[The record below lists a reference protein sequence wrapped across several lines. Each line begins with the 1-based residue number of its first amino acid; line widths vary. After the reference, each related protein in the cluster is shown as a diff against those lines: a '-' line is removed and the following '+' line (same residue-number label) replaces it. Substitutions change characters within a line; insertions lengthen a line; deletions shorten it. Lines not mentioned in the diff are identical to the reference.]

1 VPLEVVS
8 TFCGWLSSNLEMDSL
23 LRDFRHAVRNL
34 ARTPGFALVTILT
47 LALGIGANTA
57 IFSVVNAVIL
67 RPLGY
72 PHPEQLVYISSQFPA
87 MGFDQFWIS
96 PPEFLEFQE
105 RTHAFAVIGAF
116 ATGQAN
122 LTAPD
127 RPRRVNAGQASADLF
142 RTLGVNAQYGR
153 TFDAAETRPNGPRV
167 TILSNELWRSAFG
180 GSASILNSEIEIN
193 GVRRTVI
200 GIMPPGFDVADGRIE
215 LWNPLVL
222 DPANRTGNRGSHY
235 LYLIGRLAPGATLAS
250 ANGELD
256 SLLAGWRSSLGA
268 SVNAANAGMVHAPD
282 PKDHR
287 LRLDALQTQIVGSAR
302 TAVFVL
308 QGAVVFVLLI
318 ACANLANLLLA
329 RAESRHKEFAVRAAL
344 GAGRARLL
352 RQFMVEGCV
361 LSCTGAA
368 LGLAVAIAGVRALIA
383 AYPDS
388 LPRSAEVTLD
398 LGVLA
403 FTLLVGLA
411 TGAIF
416 GLAPLLH
423 LGADATSLALKE
435 GGTRATAGAGRNRV
449 RRALVAAE
457 VALAVALVIGAGLL
471 LRTVMNLSN
480 VDSGFNRSRLV
491 TFAVTLPNAKYARPE
506 QVRGFYTRLLDD
518 LRSIGGVQSVAAM
531 SGLPPLRQVNANDT
545 DIENYTPPPKGP
557 FANVDYYNLV
567 TAGYVETMGIPV
579 LEGRAFLPT
588 DALGTTVMINE
599 TMARTFYKGT
609 SAIGRRVRPSAP
621 PSFKV
626 PWFTIVGVLKDVK
639 QGGVDK
645 KTGTELY
652 LNFDQITTVNSG
664 YGVGTMNIV
673 MRTSQPPDTMASSIR
688 AIVGGLDSTLPIV
701 KLRSVDEVFD
711 ESIGR
716 PRLLAQLLGIFA
728 ALALLLAAIGSYGV
742 LSYMVTE
749 RRREI
754 GIRMA
759 LGADRASVLRMVLGQ
774 GLRLTLFGILAGLSA
789 AFALNRLIASL
800 LFGVKPTDPAT
811 IGGVVL
817 LITTVALIACYL
829 PARGATRVDP
839 MIVLREE

>member
-1 VPLEVVS
+1 MAQDFVYA
-8 TFCGWLSSNLEMDSL
+8 FRSL
-23 LRDFRHAVRNL
+23 RKS
-34 ARTPGFALVTILT
+34 PGYAAVTILT

-57 IFSVVNAVIL
+57 IFSVTNGVLLKPLPYPNAD
-67 RPLGY
+67 R
-72 PHPEQLVYISSQFPA
+72 LVFITSQFPA
-87 MGFDQFWIS
+87 LGFDQFWVS
-96 PPEFLEFQE
+96 APEFIEFKQ
-105 RTHAFAVIGAF
+105 RNRSFQDVGAYRAGAV
-116 ATGQAN
+116 N
-122 LTAPD
+122 LGTSD
-127 RPRRVNAGQASADLF
+127 QPRRVNSAVVTSELMPV
-142 RTLGVNAQYGR
+142 LGVAPLRGR
-153 TFDAAETRPNGPRV
+153 QFTREDTLPAAEDVG
-167 TILSNELWRSAFG
+167 ILSAEVWQSAFG
-180 GSASILNSEIEIN
+180 RDESVVGRVIPIDGTPTRIV
-193 GVRRTVI
+193 GV
-200 GIMPPGFDVADGRIE
+200 MPPGFDVHDEKIQIW
-215 LWNPLVL
+215 LPLTL
-222 DPANRTGNRGSHY
+222 DPANPGGRGSHF
-235 LYLIGRLAPGATLAS
+235 LYLVGRLRDGISIGQARIDVETMLQQWPKL
-250 ANGELD
+250 N
-256 SLLAGWRSSLGA
+256 
-268 SVNAANAGMVHAPD
+268 PD
-282 PKDHR
+282 THVPNEKQHR
-287 LRLDALQTQIVGSAR
+287 IRLDGLQEDMVGGVSL
-302 TAVFVL
+302 VLWVL
-308 QGAVVFVLLI
+308 QGAVAFVLLI

-352 RQFMVEGCV
+352 RQFIVEGCV

-368 LGLAVAIAGVRALIA
+368 LGLAVAVAGVRALIA

-403 FTLLVGLA
+403 FTLIVGLA

-423 LGADATSLALKE
+423 LGADATSAALKE
-435 GGTRATAGAGRNRV
+435 GGTRSTAGAGRNRV

-471 LRTVMNLSN
+471 LRTVMNLSS

-491 TFAVTLPNAKYARPE
+491 TFAVTLPNAKYAKPE
-506 QVRGFYTRLLDD
+506 QVRAFYGRLLDD
-518 LRSIGGVQSVAAM
+518 LRSVGGVQSVAAM

-557 FANVDYYNLV
+557 FANVDYYNTV
-567 TAGYVETMGIPV
+567 TAGYVEAMGIPV
-579 LEGRAFLPT
+579 VEGRAFLAT

-621 PSFKV
+621 ASFKV

-652 LNFDQITTVNSG
+652 LNFDQITTVNTG

-673 MRTSQPPDTMASSIR
+673 MRTSQAPDTLAPSIR
-688 AIVGGLDSTLPIV
+688 AIVGGLDPTLPIV
-701 KLRSVDEVFD
+701 KLRSVDDVFA

-716 PRLLAQLLGIFA
+716 QRLLAQLLGIFA

-774 GLRLTLFGILAGLSA
+774 GLRLTLFGVLAGLTA
-789 AFALNRLIASL
+789 AFALNRMIASL

-817 LITTVALIACYL
+817 LITTVAVIACYL

>member
-1 VPLEVVS
+1 
-8 TFCGWLSSNLEMDSL
+8 MDSL
-23 LRDFRHAVRNL
+23 LRDVRHAVRNL

-47 LALGIGANTA
+47 LALGISANTA

-105 RTHAFAVIGAF
+105 RTHAFAVVGAF

-127 RPRRVNAGQASADLF
+127 RPRRANAGQASADLF
-142 RTLGVNAQYGR
+142 KALGVNAQYGR

-167 TILSNELWRSAFG
+167 TILSNELWKSAFG
-180 GSASILNSEIEIN
+180 GSASTLNSEIEIN

-200 GIMPPGFDVADGRIE
+200 GIMPPRFDVADGRIE

-222 DPANRTGNRGSHY
+222 DPANRTGNRGSHF
-235 LYLIGRLAPGATLAS
+235 LYLIARLAPNATLAS
-250 ANGELD
+250 ANAELD
-256 SLLAGWRSSLGA
+256 SLLAGWRTSLGA

-287 LRLDALQTQIVGSAR
+287 LRFDALQTQIVGSAR

-318 ACANLANLLLA
+318 ACANLANLLLG
-329 RAESRHKEFAVRAAL
+329 RAESRHKEFAVRAVL

-368 LGLAVAIAGVRALIA
+368 LGLAVAVAGVRALIA

-403 FTLLVGLA
+403 FTLVVGLA

-423 LGADATSLALKE
+423 LGADATALALKE
-435 GGTRATAGAGRNRV
+435 GGTRSTAGAGRNRV

-480 VDSGFNRSRLV
+480 VDSGFKRGQLV
-491 TFAVTLPNAKYARPE
+491 TFAVTLPAATYAKPE
-506 QVRGFYTRLLDD
+506 QVRGFYQRLLEQ
-518 LRSIGGVQSVAAM
+518 LRSTSGVQSVAAM
-531 SGLPPLRQVNANDT
+531 SGLPPLRRVDANDT
-545 DIENYTPPPKGP
+545 DIEGYVAPPDGP
-557 FANVDYYNLV
+557 FANVDYYQTV

-579 LEGRAFLPT
+579 VEGRAFQAS
-588 DALGTTVMINE
+588 DAANATTVLINE
-599 TMARTFYKGT
+599 TMARTFYKGQ
-609 SAIGRRVRPSAP
+609 SPIGRRVRPSAP
-621 PSFKV
+621 ASANV

-639 QGGVDK
+639 QGGVDQ
-645 KTGTELY
+645 KTGSELY
-652 LNFDQITTVNSG
+652 FNFEQVTTVNTG
-664 YGVGTMNIV
+664 YNVGTMHIV
-673 MRTSQPPDTMASSIR
+673 LRTSQPPEALAATIHQSVAQ
-688 AIVGGLDSTLPIV
+688 LDPSLPID
-701 KLRSVDEVFD
+701 KLRTMDDVFG
-711 ESIGR
+711 EAIGR

-754 GIRMA
+754 GIRIA
-759 LGADRASVLRMVLGQ
+759 LGADRASVMRMVLGQ

-811 IGGVVL
+811 IGGVVV

>member
-1 VPLEVVS
+1 
-8 TFCGWLSSNLEMDSL
+8 MDGFF
-23 LRDFRHAVRNL
+23 RDVRYAARNL

-57 IFSVVNAVIL
+57 IFSVVDAVLL

-72 PHPEQLVYISSQFPA
+72 PRPDELVYISSQFPS
-87 MGFDQFWIS
+87 MGFDQFWVS
-96 PPEFLEFQE
+96 PPEFFELQE
-105 RTHAFAVIGAF
+105 RARSFSSIGAY
-116 ATGQAN
+116 ATGQVN
-122 LTAPD
+122 LTAVD
-127 RPRRVNAGQASADLF
+127 RPRRVQVAQASAELF
-142 RTLGVNAQYGR
+142 RALGVAPAEGR
-153 TFDAAETRPNGPRV
+153 VFDPSETRPGGAQV
-167 TILSNELWRSAFG
+167 AILSNEIWRSAFG
-180 GSASILNSEIEIN
+180 ARPIVGQQAEID
-193 GVRRTVI
+193 GVRRTIV
-200 GIMPPGFDVADGRIE
+200 GVMPPRFDVADQRIE
-215 LWNPLVL
+215 VWLPLVL
-222 DPANRTGNRGSHY
+222 DPANRRNRSNHY
-235 LYLIGRLAPGATLAS
+235 LYLIGRLRGGVTVARARAELETLLGNWQRS
-250 ANGELD
+250 ITGSDNPPREQRVHTPDQAN
-256 SLLAGWRSSLGA
+256 
-268 SVNAANAGMVHAPD
+268 
-282 PKDHR
+282 HR
-287 LRLDALQTQIVGSAR
+287 LRFDPLQAQIVGGAR
-302 TAVFVL
+302 TSVWVL

-361 LSCTGAA
+361 LSCTGAV
-368 LGLAVAIAGVRALIA
+368 LGLAVAVAGVRALIA

-403 FTLLVGLA
+403 FTLVVGLA

-435 GGTRATAGAGRNRV
+435 GGTRTTAGAGRNRI
-449 RRALVAAE
+449 RRGLVAAE
-457 VALAVALVIGAGLL
+457 VALAGALVSGAGVL
-471 LRTVMNLSN
+471 LRTVMNLSS
-480 VDSGFNRSRLV
+480 VDTGFNRSRLV
-491 TFAVTLPNAKYARPE
+491 TFAVTLPNAKYAKPE

-588 DALGTTVMINE
+588 DALGTSVMINE

-652 LNFDQITTVNSG
+652 LNFDQITTVNTG

-673 MRTSQPPDTMASSIR
+673 MRTSQAPDTLAPSIR
-688 AIVGGLDSTLPIV
+688 AIVGGLDPTLPIV
-701 KLRSVDEVFD
+701 KLRSVDDVFA

-774 GLRLTLFGILAGLSA
+774 GLRLTLFGILAGLTA

>member
-1 VPLEVVS
+1 
-8 TFCGWLSSNLEMDSL
+8 MDAL
-23 LRDFRHAVRNL
+23 LRDVRHAARNL
-34 ARTPGFALVTILT
+34 LRTPGFTLVTIAT

-72 PHPEQLVYISSQFPA
+72 PEPDRLVYISSQFPK
-87 MGFDQFWIS
+87 MGFDQFWVS
-96 PPEFLEFQE
+96 PPEFLELQE
-105 RTHAFAVIGAF
+105 RTRAFSSVAAF
-116 ATGQAN
+116 ATNQAN
-122 LTAPD
+122 LSASD
-127 RPRRVNAGQASADLF
+127 RPRRVNNAQVSAGLF
-142 RTLGVNAQYGR
+142 KVLGVNPTLGR
-153 TFDAAETRPNGPRV
+153 GFDPSETIPNGPLV
-167 TILSNELWRSAFG
+167 AILSYETWQSAFG
-180 GSASILNSEIEIN
+180 GNRSIVGSQVEIN
-193 GVRRTVI
+193 SVKRTIVGV
-200 GIMPPGFDVADGRIE
+200 MPPHFDVADNHIE
-215 LWNPLVL
+215 TWLPLAI
-222 DPANRTGNRGSHY
+222 DPANRLNRGNHF
-235 LYLIGRLAPGATLAS
+235 LHLIGRLAPGATFDS
-250 ANGELD
+250 AKAELET
-256 SLLAGWRSSLGA
+256 LLAGWPGTITPAPGA
-268 SVNAANAGMVHAPD
+268 NFVHTPD
-282 PKDHR
+282 VKNHR
-287 LRLDALQTQIVGSAR
+287 LRFDPLQMQIVGGAR

-329 RAESRHKEFAVRAAL
+329 RAESRHKEFAVRSAL
-344 GAGRARLL
+344 GAGRITLL
-352 RQFMVEGCV
+352 RQFMVEGCL
-361 LSCTGAA
+361 LSFSGAV
-368 LGLAVAIAGVRALIA
+368 LGLGIAVAGVRALIA

-388 LPRSAEVTLD
+388 LPRSADVSLD

-403 FTLLVGLA
+403 FTLIVGLA
-411 TGAIF
+411 SGAVF

-423 LGADATSLALKE
+423 LSADATSLAIKE
-435 GGTRATAGAGRNRV
+435 GGTRTTAGAGRNRV

-480 VDSGFNRSRLV
+480 VDTGFNRSRLV
-491 TFAVTLPNAKYARPE
+491 TFAVTLPNAKYAKPE

-518 LRSIGGVQSVAAM
+518 LRSVGGVQSVAAM

-557 FANVDYYNLV
+557 FANVDYYNTV
-567 TAGYVETMGIPV
+567 TTGYVEAMGIPV

-588 DALGTTVMINE
+588 DALGATVMINE

-621 PSFKV
+621 ASLKV
-626 PWFTIVGVLKDVK
+626 PWFTIIGVLKDVK

-652 LNFDQITTVNSG
+652 LNFDQITTLNTG

-673 MRTSQPPDTMASSIR
+673 MRTSQAPDTLAGSIR
-688 AIVGGLDSTLPIV
+688 AIVGGLDSTLPVV
-701 KLRSVDEVFD
+701 KLRSVEEVFV

-811 IGGVVL
+811 IGGVVV